1 MKKAI
6 WGMAAGLVV
15 LNAGLNG
22 ALSRQ
27 VASYDIKARLIPS
40 TRTIEATGTLTWVND
55 SETAV
60 SELPFHLYMNAFKN
74 NRTTFMKESGGLH
87 RGYRAGT
94 DDWGRIDIGRIG
106 IAGGAD
112 LTGTMAFLRPDDGNP
127 DDQTVMQVALPAPV
141 GPGERIVLEIEFATR
156 LPKVFARSGYSGEFY
171 MAGQWFPKI
180 GVLQNGAWECHQY
193 HANSEYFAD
202 FGAYRVEITLP
213 EKYVVGAT
221 GRRESE
227 RKNADGTKT
236 LVHVQ
241 EDVHDFAWTAC
252 PDFVE
257 SRERFV
263 LDDPPVDTEMILL
276 VHKAHLKSRDRYAL
290 ALRRGLEF
298 FSRNYG
304 PYPYPTITLVDPA
317 PGAAA
322 AGGMEYPTLF
332 TAGTTSWMPD
342 GVRMPEMVTIH
353 EFGHGYWYGIVASN
367 EFDEAWLDEGIASYS
382 EVKAMEKYYGDG
394 RSMIDLGGVRIGDVT
409 FQRLRVIGSGRFDPV
424 LKESWSYVS
433 GASYAGNVYA
443 KAALMMLT
451 LERWLGEDV
460 MARIMRTYYERWKF
474 RHPTSE
480 AFVRVA
486 EEVSG
491 RTLGWFFDQAL
502 HSPDRL
508 DYAVSELT
516 SREVNEPRGI
526 FDEKGAGPVADEK
539 AGKGAKA
546 AAAKSKTY
554 RNVVVVARYGE
565 WVFPQEILVTFADG
579 RKVREN
585 WDGKDRWKR
594 FVYEIPVKVVSAEVD
609 PDRKLVL
616 DVNLLNNSMT
626 LEPDRAPVRKASL
639 GLLRWLQGLL
649 SLVSL

>member
-1 MKKAI
+1 MKKII
-6 WGMAAGLVV
+6 WGIAAGVV
-15 LNAGLNG
+15 VMNAGLYG

-27 VASYDIKARLIPS
+27 VASYDIKARLVPA
-40 TRTIEATGTLTWVND
+40 TRTIEATGTLAWKND

-87 RGYRAGT
+87 RGFEAGK
-94 DDWGRIDIGRIG
+94 DDWGRIDVRRIA

-127 DDQTVMQVALPAPV
+127 DDQTVMQVTLPAPV

-171 MAGQWFPKI
+171 MVGQWFPKI
-180 GVLQNGAWECHQY
+180 GVLRNGAWECHQY

-252 PDFVE
+252 PDFIE

-290 ALRRGLEF
+290 ALRRGIEF
-298 FSRNYG
+298 YSRSYG
-304 PYPYPTITLVDPA
+304 PYPYGTITLVDPA

-332 TAGTTSWMPD
+332 TAGTTSWMPA
-342 GVRMPEMVTIH
+342 GVRMPEIVTIH
-353 EFGHGYWYGIVASN
+353 EFGHGYWYGIVASD
-367 EFDEAWLDEGIASYS
+367 EFEEAWLDEGINSYS
-382 EVKAMEKYYGDG
+382 EVKAMEKYYGEG
-394 RSMIDLGGVRIGDVT
+394 RSMIDCGGVRIGDLA
-409 FQRLRVIGSGRFDPV
+409 FQRLRVIGLGRFDPV
-424 LKESWSYVS
+424 LKDSWSYVS
-433 GASYAGNVYA
+433 GASYATNVYA

-460 MARIMRTYYERWKF
+460 MTRIMRTYYERWKF
-474 RHPTSE
+474 RHPTTE
-480 AFVRVA
+480 DFVLVA
-486 EEVSG
+486 EEISG
-491 RTLGWFFDQAL
+491 RDLAWFFDQTL
-502 HSPDRL
+502 NSSDKL
-508 DYAVSELT
+508 DYAVSELS
-516 SREVNEPRGI
+516 SREINEPLGL
-526 FDEKGAGPVADEK
+526 FDEKGAGPVVDAT
-539 AGKGAKA
+539 AGKAAKA
-546 AAAKSKTY
+546 AAKPKAY
-554 RNVVVVARYGE
+554 RNVVVVARHGE
-565 WVFPQEILVTFADG
+565 WVFPQEVLVTFADG

-594 FVYEIPVKVVSAEVD
+594 FVYEGPVKVVSAEVD
-609 PDRKLVL
+609 PDRKLLL
-616 DVNLLNNSMT
+616 DVNLLNNSRT
-626 LEPDRAPVRKASL
+626 IEPAGTPVRKASL

>member
-1 MKKAI
+1 MKKI
-6 WGMAAGLVV
+6 ILGIFAGVVV

-27 VASYDIKARLIPS
+27 VANYDIKARLVPA
-40 TRTIEATGTLTWVND
+40 TKTIEATETLAWTND
-55 SETAV
+55 SGTAV

-87 RGYRAGT
+87 RGFKSGT
-94 DDWGRIDIGRIG
+94 DDWGKIDVSRIG

-112 LTGTMAFLRPDDGNP
+112 LTGTMTFLRPDDGNP
-127 DDQTVMQVALPAPV
+127 DDQTVMQVTLPAPV
-141 GPGERIVLEIEFATR
+141 GPGERIVLEIAFATR

-171 MAGQWFPKI
+171 MVGQWFPKI
-180 GVLQNGAWECHQY
+180 GVIRNGAWDRHQY
-193 HANSEYFAD
+193 HANSEFFAD
-202 FGAYRVEITLP
+202 FGAYRVEITVP

-290 ALRRGLEF
+290 ALRRALEF
-298 FSRNYG
+298 FSRSYG
-304 PYPYPTITLVDPA
+304 PYPYATVTLVDPA
-317 PGAAA
+317 PGAAG

-332 TAGTTSWMPD
+332 TAGTTSWMPA

-367 EFDEAWLDEGIASYS
+367 EFEEAWLDEGINSYS
-382 EVKAMEKYYGDG
+382 EVKAMEKYYGEG
-394 RSMIDLGGVRIGDVT
+394 RSMIDIGGMRLGDLAS
-409 FQRLRVIGSGRFDPV
+409 QRLRVIGSGRFDPV
-424 LKESWSYVS
+424 LKESWNYVNGSSY
-433 GASYAGNVYA
+433 GINVYA

-460 MARIMRTYYERWKF
+460 MTRIMRTYYERWKF

-480 AFVRVA
+480 DFIRIA

-491 RTLGWFFDQAL
+491 RDLGWFFDQTL
-502 HSPDRL
+502 RSPDKL
-508 DYAVSELT
+508 DYAVSELS
-516 SREVNEPRGI
+516 SREVNEPRGL
-526 FDEKGAGPVADEK
+526 FDIKRAEPVADEK
-539 AGKGAKA
+539 AGKGRKA
-546 AAAKSKTY
+546 AAAKPKTY
-554 RNVVVVARYGE
+554 RNLVVAARYGE
-565 WVFPQEILVTFADG
+565 WVFPQEVLVTFEDG

-594 FVYEIPVKVVSAEVD
+594 FVYEGPVKVVSAEID
-609 PDRKLVL
+609 PDRKLLL
-616 DVNLLNNSMT
+616 DVNHLNNSRT
-626 LEPDRAPVRKASL
+626 TEPARTPVRKASL